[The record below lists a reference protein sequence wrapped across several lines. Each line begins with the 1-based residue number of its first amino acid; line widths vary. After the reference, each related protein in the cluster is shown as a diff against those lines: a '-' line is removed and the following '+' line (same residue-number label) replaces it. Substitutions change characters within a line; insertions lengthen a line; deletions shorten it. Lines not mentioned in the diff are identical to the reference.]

1 MSDKHKTCTTCVH
14 AGTTDPRCYDC
25 KLGRGNTGELLWQY
39 SELYDKAIELDELK
53 AAEESAKKAEQE
65 HDLAIWWEAYR
76 AALGG
81 YDVARILSSFEDA
94 KHSATSP
101 KLIADHALSDYRAK
115 REELLK

>member
-76 AALGG
+76 AALSGYLANPIG
-81 YDVARILSSFEDA
+81 YDHKDA
-94 KHSATSP
+94 GLCANQ
-101 KLIADHALSDYRAK
+101 ALSDYRAK

>member
-65 HDLAIWWEAYR
+65 HDLAIWWAAYLQLLNSVER
-76 AALGG
+76 NG
-81 YDVARILSSFEDA
+81 E
-94 KHSATSP
+94 
-101 KLIADHALSDYRAK
+101 KLNTTADHALSDYRAK

>member
-1 MSDKHKTCTTCVH
+1 MHTEKDLQLASKS
-14 AGTTDPRCYDC
+14 A
-25 KLGRGNTGELLWQY
+25 L
-39 SELYDKAIELDELK
+39 
-53 AAEESAKKAEQE
+53 EEEQE

-101 KLIADHALSDYRAK
+101 KLIADQALADYRAK